1 LFNHESPRRGI
12 EFVSRRIT
20 YNVARIKLGLQAKL
34 KMGNLDAE
42 RDWGFAGD
50 YVRAM
55 WLMLQQEKPDDYV
68 IATGQTHSV
77 RRLLEIA
84 FSHAGLDYR
93 NHVEIDPELLRPADV
108 QHLRGDCTKARSILG
123 WNPEVSFEDLV
134 KMMVDS
140 DLDLVSRDISGAI
153 SFAR

>member
-1 LFNHESPRRGI
+1 
-12 EFVSRRIT
+12 
-20 YNVARIKLGLQAKL
+20 
-34 KMGNLDAE
+34 MGNLEAE

-77 RRLLEIA
+77 RRLLEVA
-84 FSHAGLDYR
+84 FSHVGLDYQ

-108 QHLRGDCTKARSILG
+108 QHLRGNCAKARRTLG
-123 WNPEVSFEDLV
+123 WHPDVTFEKLV
-134 KMMVDS
+134 EMMVDS
-140 DLDLVSRDISGAI
+140 DLQLVSKDVSGAV